1 MWPSVATR
9 GASGRGEVSQHG
21 QDMSSA
27 VARAV
32 HSAACGIGL
41 GDLGLEAEQSALSW
55 RALAALCLQ
64 SAARANSVKD
74 ATAMARK
81 SLAYRSQNWTGTPT
95 AKCPRRISRTKPG
108 STSTSA
114 IAVSPENQRHLLQR
128 RRLNLA
134 GRGNP

>member
-55 RALAALCLQ
+55 RALAALIKVKTRRH
-64 SAARANSVKD
+64 RAFNQVQE
-74 ATAMARK
+74 AMR
-81 SLAYRSQNWTGTPT
+81 
-95 AKCPRRISRTKPG
+95 
-108 STSTSA
+108 
-114 IAVSPENQRHLLQR
+114 
-128 RRLNLA
+128 
-134 GRGNP
+134 